1 MYKLIREDIILK
13 RVARV
18 NGGGKGKSKSEGI
31 NGGDAARHSRSGD
44 LGGVWYRVG
53 E

>member
-1 MYKLIREDIILK
+1 MYELIWEDIVLK
-13 RVARV
+13 QVARV
-18 NGGGKGKSKSEGI
+18 NGGGKGKGEGKGI
-31 NGGDAARHSRSGD
+31 GGGDAPRHGGSGD